1 MKLTKFSP
9 KQLMRASLLAA
20 LMTVGACGSD
30 TDGRST
36 LSPGS
41 GVTPPATVSFNVT
54 ITNLTNA
61 QPISP
66 VAALIHR
73 DGFNSIVIGEGA
85 GLGVEMIAEAGS
97 NGEFLNE
104 VRDLSTTIASM
115 SGSGPIG
122 PGASETIRFGIFESD
137 IAGAQLSVIGMLVNT
152 NDAITALNAIGID
165 DIAVGETRS
174 YDTIAYDAGTED
186 DTEAAGTI
194 PGPADGG
201 EGFNAERSDGAN
213 VVTMHQGVVSRDDG
227 LVSSVL
233 TQAHRFDNPVA
244 RISLTRL

>member
-1 MKLTKFSP
+1 MNLTKFAP
-9 KQLMRASLLAA
+9 KQFVRAGLLAA
-20 LMTVGACGSD
+20 LLTVGACSSD

-36 LSPGS
+36 ISPGT
-41 GVTPPATVSFNVT
+41 GATPPATASFEIT

-66 VAALIHR
+66 VAALIHA
-73 DGFNSIVIGEGA
+73 DGFRSIVIGEGA
-85 GLGVEMIAEAGS
+85 GLGVEMIAESGS
-97 NGEFLNE
+97 NDEFLNE
-104 VRDLSTTIASM
+104 VRALDTTLASV
-115 SGSGPIG
+115 SGTGPIG
-122 PGASETIRFGIFESD
+122 PGANQTVQLNIFESD
-137 IAGAQLSVIGMLVNT
+137 LSGAQLSAIGMLVNT
-152 NDAITALNAIGID
+152 NDAITALNAVSID
-165 DIAVGETRS
+165 DLASGQSRT

-213 VVTMHQGVVSRDDG
+213 VVTMHQGVVTRDDG

-244 RISLTRL
+244 RITVTRL